1 MTTQLADFIPSYP
14 LYERN
19 ELPLFNVYDDE
30 QKEYYPDMYQTL
42 RRKKEFSE
50 LTLPANEEQPVP
62 GQLLMHQ
69 LFIQRFLSGYTPYH
83 SLLIWH
89 EVGTGKT
96 LTSLSVAEN
105 MKQFQATRALI
116 LVKGR
121 NVERN
126 IRYEI
131 RKHFPY
137 YVPIYKDKTASLRQI
152 NERINAS
159 YEINTFRIFC
169 KEIAFAFSKSVPED
183 QRRVHQERIKA
194 QYSNRVIIID
204 EVHNLR
210 EKGSENVYNFIH
222 QFLHTVEN
230 CKILLLSATPIKD
243 SVEEFAS
250 IMNLILPLD
259 KQFNVA
265 TFEEVYFP
273 NKKEM
278 DATKKAEFISRIKG
292 YISYLRQSKNQA
304 KVIEIGTI
312 IPSAKG
318 FPIVPL
324 IMKDEQTMQ
333 YQSAIDNDGGL
344 PEDKTVEDY
353 MSQEKTERRTVIEE
367 ESVVP
372 QRTVIE
378 EDAKTDGTGIYQE
391 SRQAILSCFPAD
403 PAHNRPF
410 TYGSG
415 VKQKLERTE
424 RTEHYEPHVYE
435 QIAKAMVGRGTLQT
449 KLESLEKYSN
459 KFHYV
464 TKSLLDYTGRKMFV
478 YSEFIG
484 GSGLF
489 LLEQVLVQFQ
499 FQHCDKRKQATLN
512 DNPYEHILQS
522 EPRPRYAIITS
533 KLSDVDIYF
542 LLHIFNH
549 PLNKYGQYIRVL
561 MGSKTIGESHSLT
574 CIRDIMI
581 LTPHWNY
588 TETEQAIGRGVRA
601 FSHRDLPVDQQT
613 VTIHR
618 LVSLLPEQKRT
629 VDQYMYE
636 VSYHKDLMIK
646 QIEYASRESAI
657 DCTFHKNRN
666 RYDNDLYRDKRE
678 CFYKDCDY
686 LCYEEDKD
694 ESVTLEDTYNL
705 FYTEKEYRQVKEIL
719 QYQFK
724 TVSRFSYAID
734 EMIQLIH
741 DQNVTFPTHVTL
753 RCLNEIIYRQERFV
767 NPLGFT
773 SYLKEHQ
780 NEFFLS
786 FHILRSQE
794 EDVFYTQQ
802 GELYPRIDPFVYIN
816 QLESDSINLII
827 TSLRQSTMGTATRI
841 LSQLPKEVR
850 FTILKGVIELYY
862 DEPSSRASRP
872 YLQLLMDSGISK
884 DWLLAYDTIESMPP
898 EKYIKVEGVYT
909 WVKDIYSWTSENI
922 KELIDILQSNSLITA
937 YGYKKE
943 GKLYLYDLAQKKFL
957 TELKRSGR
965 DCDTLPIEVDKKGG
979 SSLHDYYKR
988 LIGQSDVAI
997 PKERSELCRI
1007 IKSQLAS
1014 FTIDDKPF
1022 SLLFSGSVHD
1032 TMRAYLS
1039 EKQQTKKQKVPED
1052 PTEEKSVS
1060 SNARSVT
1067 EKSVSSNARSV
1078 TEKSVSRKRK

>member
-1 MTTQLADFIPSYP
+1 MTTQLADFLPSYP
-14 LYERN
+14 PYERN
-19 ELPLFNVYDDE
+19 ELPLFNIYDDE
-30 QKEYYPDMYQTL
+30 QTNYHPDMYQTL

-50 LTLPANEEQPVP
+50 LTLPASEEQPLP

-69 LFIQRFLSGYTPYH
+69 MFIQRFLSGYTPYH

-105 MKQFQATRALI
+105 MKQFQSTRALI

-137 YVPIYKDKTASLRQI
+137 YVPIFTDKKASLRQI

-169 KEIAFAFSKSVPED
+169 KEIAFAFRNDVPEQQKKD
-183 QRRVHQERIKA
+183 HKERIKA

-210 EKGSENVYNFIH
+210 EEKGGQNVYDILH
-222 QFLHTVEN
+222 QFLHTVDN
-230 CKILLLSATPIKD
+230 CKILLLSATPIKN

-250 IMNLILPLD
+250 IMNLILPLT
-259 KQFNVA
+259 KQFNVDK
-265 TFEEVYFP
+265 FQDYYFP
-273 NKKEM
+273 NKKDL
-278 DATKKAEFISRIKG
+278 DATKKAEFITHIKG
-292 YISYLRQSKNQA
+292 YVSYLRQSKNQA
-304 KVIEIGTI
+304 KVIEVGTI
-312 IPSAKG
+312 IPSIKG

-324 IMKDEQTMQ
+324 IMKPEQTMQ
-333 YQSAIDNDGGL
+333 YNIAIDNDGGL
-344 PEDKTVEDY
+344 PDTKTVYDFID
-353 MSQEKTERRTVIEE
+353 QESELKRREVIEE
-367 ESVVP
+367 EEESSE
-372 QRTVIE
+372 QRREVIE
-378 EDAKTDGTGIYQE
+378 EHSSGGGTGIYQE
-391 SRQAILSCFPAD
+391 SRQAILSCFPVD
-403 PAHNRPF
+403 PSSNRSF

-415 VKQKLERTE
+415 GVKQGIERND
-424 RTEHYEPHVYE
+424 HYEPHMFDK
-435 QIAKAMVGRGTLQT
+435 IALSMVGRGTIQN
-449 KLESLEKYSN
+449 KLDSLERYSN

-464 TKSLLDYTGRKMFV
+464 VKSLLDQPSRKMFV

-499 FQHCDKRKQATLN
+499 FQHCDKRPQITKN
-512 DNPYEHILQS
+512 ENPYEHILQS
-522 EPRPRYAIITS
+522 EPRSRYAIITS

-601 FSHRDLPVDQQT
+601 FSHRDLPQDQQT

-618 LVSLLPEQKRT
+618 LASVLPEEKRT
-629 VDQYMYE
+629 IDRYMYE
-636 VSYHKDLMIK
+636 VSYHKDMMIK

-666 RYDNDLYRDKRE
+666 RYDNDLYRNKRE
-678 CFYKDCDY
+678 CFYTDCDY
-686 LCYEEDKD
+686 MCYEEKEDP
-694 ESVTLEDTYNL
+694 VTLSDTYNL
-705 FYTEKEYRQVKEIL
+705 FYTEKEYRQVKQIM
-719 QYQFK
+719 QYQFQ
-724 TVSRFSYAID
+724 TVSRFSYSID
-734 EMIQLIH
+734 EIIQLIH
-741 DQNVTFPTHVTL
+741 DQQVTFPKHVTL
-753 RCLNEIIYRQERFV
+753 RCLNELIQRQEPFM

-786 FHILRSQE
+786 YHVLTSKE

-802 GELYPRIDPFVYIN
+802 GELYPYIN
-816 QLESDSINLII
+816 PFMYLDQLELDSIELIM
-827 TSLRQSTMGTATRI
+827 TTLRQSNIDTSIRI
-841 LSQLPKEVR
+841 LSQLPNELR
-850 FTILKGVIELYY
+850 LLILRGVIQLYHN
-862 DEPSSRASRP
+862 EPVRRSSRP
-872 YLQLLMDSGISK
+872 YLQQLIDIGIRQ
-884 DWLLAYDTIESMPP
+884 DWLLSTNTLETMPP
-898 EKYIKVEGVYT
+898 ERYMEMDGVYQWIIDTNT
-909 WVKDIYSWTSENI
+909 WSQDTIGD
-922 KELIDILQSNSLITA
+922 LIDILQSNAFITV

-957 TELKRSGR
+957 SELKRFGR
-965 DCDTLPIEVDKKGG
+965 DCDNIPIEINRTG

-988 LIGQSDVAI
+988 LTGETNVSNI
-997 PKERSELCRI
+997 PKERIDICHA
-1007 IKSQLAS
+1007 IKHQLES
-1014 FTIDDKPF
+1014 FTLDDKPF
-1022 SLLFSGSVHD
+1022 SLIFPSSVHE
-1032 TMRAYLS
+1032 TMRDYL
-1039 EKQQTKKQKVPED
+1039 KQKQEEQKAKPKVPTQPKPPKD
-1052 PTEEKSVS
+1052 KDSQRKKKSD
-1060 SNARSVT
+1060 
-1067 EKSVSSNARSV
+1067 
-1078 TEKSVSRKRK
+1078 